1 MRPSNGSAALLLL
14 LLVPLVLK
22 ARSVPAK
29 GTAPVVASKPV
40 MVIVAYRPRAG
51 KEALLLELTRQH
63 LPVLRAQGLA
73 TDRPSSVMRAADG
86 TIVEVFEWKSQ
97 AAIDSAHANPAVA
110 EMWKRYAEACEY
122 VPLKDLKEAANL
134 FAAFEPLEQ

>member
-1 MRPSNGSAALLLL
+1 
-14 LLVPLVLK
+14 
-22 ARSVPAK
+22 
-29 GTAPVVASKPV
+29 

-51 KEALLLELTRQH
+51 KEALLLELTRRH

-97 AAIDSAHANPAVA
+97 AAIDAAHTNPAVA

-134 FAAFEPLEQ
+134 FAAFEPLAP

>member
-1 MRPSNGSAALLLL
+1 MRLLNGSAALLLL
-14 LLVPLVLK
+14 LPLLLK
-22 ARSVPAK
+22 GKPLPSKGQTPA
-29 GTAPVVASKPV
+29 AASKPV

-51 KEALLLELTRQH
+51 KEALLLELTRRH
-63 LPVLRAQGLA
+63 VPVLRDQGLA

-110 EMWKRYAEACEY
+110 QMWKQYAEACEY

-134 FAAFEPLEQ
+134 FAAFEPLVP